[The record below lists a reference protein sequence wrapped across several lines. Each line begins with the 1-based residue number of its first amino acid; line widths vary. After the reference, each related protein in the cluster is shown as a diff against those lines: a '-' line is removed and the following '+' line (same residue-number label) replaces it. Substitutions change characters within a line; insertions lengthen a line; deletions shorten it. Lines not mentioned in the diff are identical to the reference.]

1 MRILL
6 KEKKMEKELEVVETT
21 TVIDVGLKDQ
31 LVVTVLGAIAGLVA
45 SKLTEKAYFTAKG
58 RYQLNRS
65 KTN

>member
-1 MRILL
+1 MA
-6 KEKKMEKELEVVETT
+6 KEVEVVETT

-58 RYQLNRS
+58 RYQVARS
-65 KTN
+65 NKN